1 MQVKGDPVSFMG
13 RQPAPEPLDL
23 GRVSNGFLFFDWFA
37 IPQIT
42 ARQAGI
48 NEDITKSDAARAVRS
63 IPAYVEAAELFIA
76 VVPGSRHSSTGAE
89 CNYLS
94 WMSRG
99 WCRAEH
105 LGKHLLAGILKG
117 RKMLRSK
124 MFFCQLRLWC
134 HVLSNKADT
143 SLIVVKSAKDVQY
156 MLSVALHRYVIA
168 DGKFTVEADRASVM
182 EIGAVALNSS
192 LQKVSFAK
200 MCCCLSVVHHPGNL
214 TSMQPDTGKISHLSS
229 LGRMTTYRYYVAN
242 REKFLSTP
250 QPG

>member
-1 MQVKGDPVSFMG
+1 MHKPTCTLKPYSPVEHPEDRVGFEGACVAAQLRHVRDFRFPSVAGSIAPRSTGSLHLCAVLRKALRNVLDGNVQVKGDPVSFMG

-99 WCRAEH
+99 C
-105 LGKHLLAGILKG
+105 
-117 RKMLRSK
+117 
-124 MFFCQLRLWC
+124 
-134 HVLSNKADT
+134 
-143 SLIVVKSAKDVQY
+143 
-156 MLSVALHRYVIA
+156 
-168 DGKFTVEADRASVM
+168 VE
-182 EIGAVALNSS
+182 
-192 LQKVSFAK
+192 Q
-200 MCCCLSVVHHPGNL
+200 
-214 TSMQPDTGKISHLSS
+214 
-229 LGRMTTYRYYVAN
+229 
-242 REKFLSTP
+242 ST
-250 QPG
+250 